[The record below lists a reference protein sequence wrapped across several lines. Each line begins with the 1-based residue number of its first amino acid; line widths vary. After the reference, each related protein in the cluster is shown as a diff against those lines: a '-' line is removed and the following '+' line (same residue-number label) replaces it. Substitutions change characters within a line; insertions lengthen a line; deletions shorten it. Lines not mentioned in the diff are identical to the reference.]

1 MTAKRKLEVREDI
14 QQIKEKYFSDR
25 TRIYPVQAGE
35 CLISEGE
42 YNDRLYLILEG
53 ALTGYLKDDRGK
65 PREALHINQD
75 MFVGVYSFFSNEHIS
90 YMTFIATQPTRVAY
104 LDRDELPTT
113 PDQFALDFLP
123 VLINEIYLRQVLS
136 HQFNRE
142 RHEALKKLGEAEKMA
157 TLGQLAAGL
166 AHELN
171 NAIGILESNTQWL
184 AEELAGF
191 LRDKKWLG
199 VFEKGLTRGQ
209 ELDTK
214 QVRAQRDRLE
224 KKYRLPL
231 KVAKQLAR
239 INLTDQEV
247 DQLMKHDLKE
257 LETLEAVANAAFV
270 LRDMKLAARHAAHV
284 VRSVRDLGANP
295 STEPAQVS
303 LRETIEEALTLT
315 KKLVEPVLVSLEVPA
330 DAHLC
335 VRTGDLVQVWI
346 NLIKNACEAMH
357 VARTA
362 QPELRIQLAE
372 ESSWYHVSLT
382 DNGIGISDEVM
393 KKIFEPSFTTKV
405 SGLSFGLGLGLS
417 IVKRII
423 ERYDGKITVTS
434 RPGQTTFKV
443 SFPKSF

>member
-1 MTAKRKLEVREDI
+1 MKTKLEVREDI
-14 QQIKEKYFSDR
+14 QLIKQKYFSDPSR
-25 TRIYPVQAGE
+25 YVTIQAGDS
-35 CLISEGE
+35 LLTEGE
-42 YNDRLYLILEG
+42 FNDRLYLILEG

-65 PREALHINQD
+65 PREALHTTQN
-75 MFVGVYSFFSNEHIS
+75 MFVGVYSFFSNEHTS
-90 YMTFIATQPTRVAY
+90 YMAFIATEPTRVAY
-104 LDRDELPTT
+104 LDRDELPTS

-171 NAIGILESNTQWL
+171 NAIGILESNTNWL
-184 AEELAGF
+184 SEALANY
-191 LRDKKWLG
+191 LKEKKWLA
-199 VFEKGLTRGQ
+199 VFEKGLTQGQ

-239 INLTDQEV
+239 INLDEQEI
-247 DQLMKHDLKE
+247 DQLLKHDLKE
-257 LETLEAVANAAFV
+257 LETLEVVANAAFV

-295 STEPAQVS
+295 ANEPVS
-303 LRETIEEALTLT
+303 VSIRETIEEALTLT
-315 KKLVEPVLVSLEVPA
+315 KKLVQAVQVSFEASA
-330 DAHLC
+330 DANVQ

-346 NLIKNACEAMH
+346 NIIKNACEAMA
-357 VARTA
+357 VAKTPD
-362 QPELRIQLAE
+362 PELRIEIAQEAG
-372 ESSWYHVSLT
+372 WNHVSIS
-382 DNGIGISDEVM
+382 DNGTGIPDEIM

-417 IVKRII
+417 IVKRIVD
-423 ERYDGKITVTS
+423 RYDGKIKVTS
-434 RPGQTTFKV
+434 QSGQTTFRI
-443 SFPKSF
+443 SLPQHS